1 MMMTLHK
8 IFYLL
13 LCFCI
18 YYTNA
23 SPPIEQVMDK
33 LIKIISEEQVLKPA
47 EYKFPQWEKKLGL
60 YRSEVRLNFF
70 GEPAQAEL
78 RKNKYI
84 NVFDNNMFATGWI
97 ASVLLETNMYGRA
110 PKTIDNEHL
119 SLAVDAIETFHD
131 HNQNE
136 SSVPLMTFW
145 SQTYNQT
152 TNAWESTP
160 DNLRDLI
167 TDLNDNLERL
177 EDILKA
183 LGIKNIAQLIDK
195 IRSISEGL
203 KNAFE
208 IPPDFDDTYLN
219 IGLGV
224 QLKLL
229 QDKYPSLYFR
239 WLQTNSNMKKL
250 IDLTLRYAYR
260 PSSPYLDQNTI
271 DPRTYFWMRD
281 FIRDNPQAIIVTTW
295 AQNITEVRTAAQKC
309 IRMPFNLNNVDV
321 TVGANVLYGI
331 TSAIMYDLLD
341 FKDYFNQDMQTLY
354 LSTASLIAWSIKNS
368 MKNRP
373 DLAQVYYPS
382 HYNFLWY
389 GSRTLFL
396 LELARHQQK
405 AIPDVFNRVYSLL
418 SDTYRSDVVK
428 FFQDNVRSD
437 KSSYDDFLGVN
448 DTNIFGK
455 SEPSGEDRVFS
466 TAQTVNILIASFT
479 YLDGNTGKLKWITD
493 GPQID
498 TIKIMVNKSIS
509 WLLDNVF
516 KYQPF
521 NCFFSGSVKG
531 FNQLPFWYPAN
542 FYQYLNGTTLDP
554 DHFDT
559 KTQSLVDSIVGVSGY
574 IDETIYE
581 RMISEKHFNISTPTT
596 FNGYNSPGAEFPFWS
611 SQPYTHSVTLLALA
625 QYNNLDK

>member
-1 MMMTLHK
+1 MILLHK
-8 IFYLL
+8 MFYFI
-13 LCFCI
+13 LCICI

-23 SPPIEQVMDK
+23 IPPIEQTMEK
-33 LIKIISEEQVLKPA
+33 LIKLISDDQVLKPA
-47 EYKFPQWEKKLGL
+47 EFKFPQWEKKLGL
-60 YRSEVRLNFF
+60 YRSEVRLDFF
-70 GEPAQAEL
+70 GEPLQAEL

-84 NVFDNNMFATGWI
+84 YVFDNNMFATGWI
-97 ASVLLETNMYGRA
+97 SSVLLEATMYGRA
-110 PKTIDNEHL
+110 PKIIDTERL
-119 SLAVDAIETFHD
+119 SLAIDAIETFHD

-145 SQTYNQT
+145 SQIYNQT
-152 TNAWESTP
+152 TNTWQSAP
-160 DNLRDLI
+160 DNLRYLI
-167 TDLNDNLERL
+167 TDFDDSLQLI
-177 EDILKA
+177 EDILKL

-195 IRSISEGL
+195 IRTSSA
-203 KNAFE
+203 AFKDVFQ

-229 QDKYPSLYFR
+229 QDKYPSLYLR

-250 IDLTLRYAYR
+250 IDLTLRYAYK
-260 PSSPYLDQNTI
+260 PSSQNLDQNTI
-271 DPRTYFWMRD
+271 DPRTYFWIRD
-281 FIRDNPQAIIVTTW
+281 FVRDNPQAVLATTW
-295 AQNITEVRTAAQKC
+295 AQNITEVRTIAHRG
-309 IRMPFNLNNVDV
+309 IRMPFNLNNIDV
-321 TVGANVLYGI
+321 TVGANVIYGI
-331 TSAIMYDLLD
+331 TSAIIYDLVD

-389 GSRTLFL
+389 GSRSLFL
-396 LELARHQQK
+396 LELARRQDK
-405 AIPDVFNRVYSLL
+405 SLPDVFNRVYSLL
-418 SDTYRSDVVK
+418 SDVYRSDVVK
-428 FFQDNVRSD
+428 FFQDHVRSD
-437 KSSYDDFLGVN
+437 KSSYDDFLGTN

-455 SEPSGEDRVFS
+455 LEPTGEDRIFS

-479 YLDGNTGKLKWITD
+479 YFDINTGRLKWITNEK
-493 GPQID
+493 QLD
-498 TIKIMVNKSIS
+498 TIKIMINNSIS
-509 WLLDNVF
+509 WLLENAF

-542 FYQYLNGTTLDP
+542 IYQFLNGTTFDP

-559 KTQSLVDSIVGVSGY
+559 ENQSLMDSIVGVSGY
-574 IDETIYE
+574 IDETTYE
-581 RMISEKHFNISTPTT
+581 RMISQKHFNVSTPTT
-596 FNGYNSPGAEFPFWS
+596 FNGYNVPGGEFPFWS

-625 QYNNLDK
+625 QYNNLDD